1 MRGISIVVLIAVL
14 AAGCSSTSAAT
25 TTTLPL
31 PTTSPTTAPTV
42 PVTTVPPSSTTL
54 AAEDFP
60 AAALFLAA
68 VDDALAST
76 SYAGAAFDDP
86 EGFLATGVV
95 FCDLLD
101 EGLTLEETV
110 DAYAA
115 ALVEAAPEEGVEAED
130 LLLGGVVL
138 GAAIRLICPQH
149 NALLDA
155 EGP

>member
-1 MRGISIVVLIAVL
+1 MRGISIAALIAVL
-14 AAGCSSTSAAT
+14 AAGCSSPAAVT
-25 TTTLPL
+25 TTTP
-31 PTTSPTTAPTV
+31 PPATATTAPPDV
-42 PVTTVPPSSTTL
+42 SVTTFPATSTTL

-76 SYAGAAFDDP
+76 SYAGAAFEDP

-101 EGLTLEETV
+101 EGLTIEETV

-115 ALVEAAPEEGVEAED
+115 ALVEAAPEEGVDAED

-149 NALLDA
+149 NALLDQQA
-155 EGP
+155 P

>member
-1 MRGISIVVLIAVL
+1 MRGISVVVLVAVL
-14 AAGCSSTSAAT
+14 AAGCSSEAIPATSTPQPAT
-25 TTTLPL
+25 
-31 PTTSPTTAPTV
+31 STAPPTV
-42 PVTTVPPSSTTL
+42 PSTTAVPDTSTTL

-76 SYAGAAFDDP
+76 SYAGAAFQDP
-86 EGFLATGVV
+86 EGFLATGVL

-101 EGLTLEETV
+101 EGLSLEETV
-110 DAYAA
+110 DAYTA
-115 ALVEAAPEEGVEAED
+115 ALVAAAPEEGVEADD

-149 NALLDA
+149 NALLDP
-155 EGP
+155 ETP

>member
-1 MRGISIVVLIAVL
+1 MRGISIAALIAVL
-14 AAGCSSTSAAT
+14 AAGCSSSAAVPT
-25 TTTLPL
+25 TTV
-31 PTTSPTTAPTV
+31 PTATATTAPPEV
-42 PVTTVPPSSTTL
+42 SVTTFPATSTTL

-76 SYAGAAFDDP
+76 SYAGAAFEDP

-101 EGLTLEETV
+101 EGLTIEETV

-149 NALLDA
+149 NALLDQQA
-155 EGP
+155 P

>member
-1 MRGISIVVLIAVL
+1 MRGISIAALIAVL
-14 AAGCSSTSAAT
+14 ASGCSSPAAVPTTTVPPAT
-25 TTTLPL
+25 TT
-31 PTTSPTTAPTV
+31 SAPPEV
-42 PVTTVPPSSTTL
+42 SVTTVPPTSTTL

-76 SYAGAAFDDP
+76 SYAGAAFEDP

-101 EGLTLEETV
+101 EGLTIEETV

-115 ALVEAAPEEGVEAED
+115 ALVEAAPDEGIDAED

-149 NALLDA
+149 NALLDQ
-155 EGP
+155 ETP

>member
-1 MRGISIVVLIAVL
+1 MLIAVL
-14 AAGCSSTSAAT
+14 AAGCSSAPVAT
-25 TTTLPL
+25 TTTLPA
-31 PTTSPTTAPTV
+31 PTTTAATPPTV
-42 PVTTVPPSSTTL
+42 PVTTVPSSSTTL

-76 SYAGAAFDDP
+76 AYAGAAFEDP

-115 ALVEAAPEEGVEAED
+115 ALVEAAPDEGVEAED

-149 NALLDA
+149 NALLDP

>member
-1 MRGISIVVLIAVL
+1 MRGISIAVLIAVL
-14 AAGCSSTSAAT
+14 AAGCSSLRAVT
-25 TTTLPL
+25 TTTLP
-31 PTTSPTTAPTV
+31 PATTTTAPPEV
-42 PVTTVPPSSTTL
+42 SVTTIPPTSTTL

-76 SYAGAAFDDP
+76 SYSGAAFEDP

-101 EGLTLEETV
+101 EGLTIEETV

-149 NALLDA
+149 NALLDR
-155 EGP
+155 ETP

>member
-1 MRGISIVVLIAVL
+1 MRGISIVVLVGVL
-14 AAGCSSTSAAT
+14 AAGCSSSPVAPST
-25 TTTLPL
+25 TVLPA
-31 PTTSPTTAPTV
+31 TTAPPTV
-42 PVTTVPPSSTTL
+42 PATTVPATSTTL

-60 AAALFLAA
+60 AAVLFLAA

-76 SYAGAAFDDP
+76 SYAGAAFEDP

-101 EGLTLEETV
+101 EGLTIEETV
-110 DAYAA
+110 DAYTA
-115 ALVEAAPEEGVEAED
+115 ALVAAAPDEGVEADD

-149 NALLDA
+149 SALLDQVA
-155 EGP
+155 P

>member
-1 MRGISIVVLIAVL
+1 MRGIPIAVLLAVL
-14 AAGCSSTSAAT
+14 AAGCSSPPAVT
-25 TTTLPL
+25 TTTLP
-31 PTTSPTTAPTV
+31 PATTTTSPPV
-42 PVTTVPPSSTTL
+42 PSVTIVPATSTTL
-54 AAEDFP
+54 AIEDFP

-76 SYAGAAFDDP
+76 SYAGAAFEDP

-101 EGLTLEETV
+101 EGLTIQETV

-115 ALVEAAPEEGVEAED
+115 ALVEAAPDEGVEAED

-138 GAAIRLICPQH
+138 GAAVRLICPQH
-149 NALLDA
+149 SALLDQVA
-155 EGP
+155 P

>member
-1 MRGISIVVLIAVL
+1 MRGISIFVLLAVL
-14 AAGCSSTSAAT
+14 AAGCSAAPPAPS
-25 TTTLPL
+25 TTLPQS
-31 PTTSPTTAPTV
+31 TSTSPPTV
-42 PVTTVPPSSTTL
+42 PATTSVPATSTTL

-86 EGFLATGVV
+86 EGFLATGVL

-101 EGLTLEETV
+101 EGLSLEETV
-110 DAYAA
+110 DAYTA
-115 ALVEAAPEEGVEAED
+115 ALVASAPEQGVEADD

-149 NALLDA
+149 KALLDQ
-155 EGP
+155 ETP

>member
-1 MRGISIVVLIAVL
+1 MRGISIVVLVTAL
-14 AAGCSSTSAAT
+14 TAGCSSPAAPSTTVLPAT
-25 TTTLPL
+25 TSTAPPAVT
-31 PTTSPTTAPTV
+31 TTAI
-42 PVTTVPPSSTTL
+42 PSTSTTL

-86 EGFLATGVV
+86 EGFLATGVL

-101 EGLTLEETV
+101 GGLTIEETV
-110 DAYAA
+110 DAYTATLVAA
-115 ALVEAAPEEGVEAED
+115 APDEGVQADD

-138 GAAIRLICPQH
+138 GAAIRIICPQH
-149 NALLDA
+149 NALLDQA
-155 EGP
+155 AP